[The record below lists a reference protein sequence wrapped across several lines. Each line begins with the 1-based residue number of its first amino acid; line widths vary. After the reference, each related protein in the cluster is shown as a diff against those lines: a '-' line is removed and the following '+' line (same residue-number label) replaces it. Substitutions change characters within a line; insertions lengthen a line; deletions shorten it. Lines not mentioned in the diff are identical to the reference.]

1 MADVSHGAPYGA
13 NYGATPPPWPPAGGG
28 GGSASPPL
36 ASPGQRIV
44 ARALDYLI
52 VGIVGAVFLFVM
64 LVVVFGVTGSDDFG
78 DGEDLVWSFFFFFA
92 WGLWLCLYDWL
103 CLMAWG
109 ATPGKAVVGIKVV
122 SVDGQRL
129 TQQQGLGRAAMFGL
143 PQSITCLGHIFV
155 LIESMVG
162 FSDTYGQSIHDK
174 AAKTY
179 VVRSR

>member
-1 MADVSHGAPYGA
+1 MADVSHRAPYGA
-13 NYGATPPPWPPAGGG
+13 NYGATPPPWSPAGPG
-28 GGSASPPL
+28 GGSALPPL
-36 ASPGQRIV
+36 ASAGQRIG
-44 ARALDYLI
+44 ARAIDYLI
-52 VGIVGAVFLFVM
+52 ISVIGSVFIITM

-78 DGEDLVWSFFFFFA
+78 DGDGLVWSFFFFFA

-109 ATPGKAVVGIKVV
+109 ATPGKAAVGIKVI

-129 TQQQGLGRAAMFGL
+129 TQQQGLGRSALFGL

-155 LIESMVG
+155 LIESLVG
-162 FSDTYGQSIHDK
+162 FSDTRGQSIHDK
-174 AAKTY
+174 AAGTC